1 MWLEEAKQNGN
12 PNLQFILL
20 GNKSDQAE
28 GNNASK
34 RQVTFDE
41 GQDLANKHKI
51 NFLEVSAKNGTNIE
65 QAFLQMT
72 YIISDKIQ
80 CGELSTNVNINK

>member
-41 GQDLANKHKI
+41 GQDLANKHKLI
-51 NFLEVSAKNGTNIE
+51 FLEVSAKNGTNIE

-72 YIISDKIQ
+72 
-80 CGELSTNVNINK
+80 